1 MMENTMGKRIMA
13 HRKRLGLTQDQL
25 AGQLGVTAQA
35 VSKWENDQ
43 SCPDVM
49 MLPRLAAL
57 FGVTTDELLG
67 VEEAR
72 VHTGEVVGAKRD
84 TEKDRAF
91 HIGKGGLEFRYD
103 SGRRTAIGCAVLV
116 LLVGALQLAAVLL
129 HWDASFWDILWPSA
143 LLVFGVF
150 GVFPKFS
157 FFCFGCALFG
167 GYFLLSNLNVLDF
180 SFEKDI
186 ILPIILLLF
195 GLSLLVDA
203 LRKKRKPSFSVEYAN
218 DEDTGHRKRVNDYVV
233 DGDTF
238 RFHGA
243 FSELMQVV
251 SLPKLSRGR
260 IEASFGECTIDLSGV
275 ETVSDDCYIDAS
287 CSFGELVLRVPRR
300 FAVKCDKS
308 ASFASVNITGEP
320 YAETEGTIFLKADA
334 SFGDI
339 TLQYI

>member
-1 MMENTMGKRIMA
+1 MENTMGKRIMA

-67 VEEAR
+67 VEEER
-72 VHTGEVVGAKRD
+72 VHTGEVVGAKRSE
-84 TEKDRAF
+84 EKDRAF

-103 SGRRTAIGCAVLV
+103 SGRHAAIGCAVLV

-129 HWDASFWDILWPSA
+129 HWNASFWDILWPSA

-150 GVFPKFS
+150 GIFPKFS

-167 GYFLLSNLNVLDF
+167 GYFLLSNLDVLGF
-180 SFEKDI
+180 SFEKGI
-186 ILPIILLLF
+186 ILPVFLLLF

-203 LRKKRKPSFSVEYAN
+203 LRKQRKPSFSVEY
-218 DEDTGHRKRVNDYVV
+218 DGGDGDHKKRVSDYVV

-238 RFHGA
+238 RFKGA
-243 FSELMQVV
+243 FGELMQTV
-251 SLPKLSRGR
+251 SMPKLARGR
-260 IEASFGECTIDLSGV
+260 IECSFGDYTVDFSEV
-275 ETVSDDCYIDAS
+275 EAVSDDCYVDAG
-287 CSFGELVLRVPRR
+287 CSFGELVLRIPRR
-300 FAVKCDKS
+300 FALKSDKS
-308 ASFASVNITGEP
+308 ASFASVNIEGAP

-339 TLQYI
+339 TVQYI